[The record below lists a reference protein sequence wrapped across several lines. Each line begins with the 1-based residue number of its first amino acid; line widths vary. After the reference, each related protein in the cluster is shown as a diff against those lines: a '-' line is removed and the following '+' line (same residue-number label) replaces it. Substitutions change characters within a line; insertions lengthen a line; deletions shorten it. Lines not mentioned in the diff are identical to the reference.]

1 PRTPPWTCRSR
12 RSRSSRRRR
21 RRPRTPPRCRSP
33 RLRRPHRSR
42 RPPPRRQYPP
52 PIGREA
58 ELARFAAL
66 LERLERGRGGVVLVE
81 GEPGIGKTR
90 LLHTVVDDAAARGF
104 VTALGRCHE
113 SGAAPPYWPLTQV
126 GRTLAERL
134 GVGVVAAAAGAW
146 APHLQP
152 FVDGP
157 AAGAPD
163 PDAAP
168 QFLLAEAI
176 VEALRKLAV
185 GRRLVLA
192 LDDVYGADP
201 DSLDV
206 LVRLAAVLPAEPI
219 LVIASYRTA
228 DLAPDHPLALAL
240 GELSR
245 VAEVERMT
253 LTTLSA
259 DGVGELLARET
270 GGPVAA
276 ELAAGIH
283 ARSGGNPFFVIEL
296 ARLLRAEGEDALAAG
311 TVPAGV
317 RDVIRRRLA
326 RLPEETRHVLTV
338 AAVAGRD
345 FDLELVT
352 DICGLS
358 DDRALDHL
366 ELALVS
372 QLVGEGTRPGAFR
385 FSHALVR
392 EAVAETVSAL
402 RRARTHRQVA
412 DALERLY
419 GADPD
424 RWIAIAHHA
433 AQAVPV
439 TGPAA
444 ALPAVTRAARS
455 AVTAQAPELAQRLFD
470 QRLALAVAL
479 PPSADR
485 DGVEMEALL
494 DLLTIWTW
502 TEGFHSERVEEAS
515 ARVVELAGRTG
526 QTAPVLGA
534 FMARASWLSVSG
546 RHLDSERNS
555 ADLDALA
562 AVDDTPMVR
571 FCADFSGGV
580 AALYRGRIVEAQA
593 RFAAN
598 AARVEVVDPGVT
610 GAVMLPPG
618 QQSLAS
624 AHHLFRGWAHALAGD
639 AAAARSELDCGM
651 AVARRAEHAFS
662 VAFAAVLDCI
672 ASASMHD
679 PLGAEPAVAAGL
691 AVCRERGFPLQQL
704 WLEAFGAWLV
714 LGRGDASRDA
724 LAQIIDALAAMGA
737 ACVHTL
743 MRSWL
748 VEHDLAAGRP
758 DAALAELDGIE
769 VFAAGRGEGFWLAEL
784 ARLRALALHALGDR
798 AGAAAALSAA
808 ADLAAQAG
816 AGHLAE
822 RVAATRLA

>member
-1 PRTPPWTCRSR
+1 M
-12 RSRSSRRRR
+12 
-21 RRPRTPPRCRSP
+21 
-33 RLRRPHRSR
+33 
-42 RPPPRRQYPP
+42 
-52 PIGREA
+52 
-58 ELARFAAL
+58 
-66 LERLERGRGGVVLVE
+66 
-81 GEPGIGKTR
+81 
-90 LLHTVVDDAAARGF
+90 
-104 VTALGRCHE
+104 TALGRCHE

-176 VEALRKLAV
+176 VEALRKL
-185 GRRLVLA
+185 
-192 LDDVYGADP
+192 
-201 DSLDV
+201 
-206 LVRLAAVLPAEPI
+206 
-219 LVIASYRTA
+219 
-228 DLAPDHPLALAL
+228 
-240 GELSR
+240 
-245 VAEVERMT
+245 
-253 LTTLSA
+253 
-259 DGVGELLARET
+259 
-270 GGPVAA
+270 AA

-562 AVDDTPMVR
+562 GTR
-571 FCADFSGGV
+571 RWC
-580 AALYRGRIVEAQA
+580 
-593 RFAAN
+593 
-598 AARVEVVDPGVT
+598 
-610 GAVMLPPG
+610 
-618 QQSLAS
+618 AS
-624 AHHLFRGWAHALAGD
+624 A
-639 AAAARSELDCGM
+639 
-651 AVARRAEHAFS
+651 
-662 VAFAAVLDCI
+662 
-672 ASASMHD
+672 
-679 PLGAEPAVAAGL
+679 P
-691 AVCRERGFPLQQL
+691 
-704 WLEAFGAWLV
+704 
-714 LGRGDASRDA
+714 
-724 LAQIIDALAAMGA
+724 
-737 ACVHTL
+737 T
-743 MRSWL
+743 
-748 VEHDLAAGRP
+748 
-758 DAALAELDGIE
+758 
-769 VFAAGRGEGFWLAEL
+769 
-784 ARLRALALHALGDR
+784 
-798 AGAAAALSAA
+798 SAA
-808 ADLAAQAG
+808 ASPRCTAAASSRRRPASPPTPPG
-816 AGHLAE
+816 SRSSIRA
-822 RVAATRLA
+822 